1 MRIVNAQM
9 RKDALRRYLVFRV
22 KTIEMLDIG
31 AVRQTAA
38 GGKLSVPNPVGRL
51 PKDFADS
58 LRTPHLSWFAL
69 LIDKNGMDAI
79 KLWSELFPKHRDEI
93 DETWARI
100 KPAWNIIRGFRDRAG
115 FHADKPTAF
124 FRARYEVIAHQQ
136 KVATAIEDFRKL
148 FGTILTA
155 EVAELPDLA
164 KAVDEF
170 LDEMEAEQHSKYN
183 RAEFK
188 RYLMIP

>member
-1 MRIVNAQM
+1 MNAQM

-31 AVRQTAA
+31 VVRQTALA
-38 GGKLSVPNPVGRL
+38 GNLSVPNPAGRF

-79 KLWSELFPKHRDEI
+79 KLWSELFPKHSKEI
-93 DETWARI
+93 TETWARI
-100 KPAWNIIRGFRDRAG
+100 KPAWEIIRAFRNRAG
-115 FHADKPTAF
+115 FHADKPRAF
-124 FRARYEVIAHQQ
+124 FKARHAVIANHQMVGAALQ
-136 KVATAIEDFRKL
+136 DFRTL
-148 FGTILTA
+148 FIKILHA
-155 EVAELPDLA
+155 EATELPDFA
-164 KAVDEF
+164 KEADEF
-170 LDEMEAEQHSKYN
+170 LDEMEAETHSNYN
-183 RAEFK
+183 RAELK